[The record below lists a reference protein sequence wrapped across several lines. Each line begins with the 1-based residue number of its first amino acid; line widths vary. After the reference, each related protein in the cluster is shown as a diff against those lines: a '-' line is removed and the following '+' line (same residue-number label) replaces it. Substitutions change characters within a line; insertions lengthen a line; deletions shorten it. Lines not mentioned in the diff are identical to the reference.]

1 MYSSEYTVSHVVPTH
16 AGIGLVSEQHM
27 CRPNKSKDVDVLPFH
42 VDVDANA
49 DVVTEM

>member
-27 CRPNKSKDVDVLPFH
+27 CRPNKSKDVLPFD
-42 VDVDANA
+42 VDVNA